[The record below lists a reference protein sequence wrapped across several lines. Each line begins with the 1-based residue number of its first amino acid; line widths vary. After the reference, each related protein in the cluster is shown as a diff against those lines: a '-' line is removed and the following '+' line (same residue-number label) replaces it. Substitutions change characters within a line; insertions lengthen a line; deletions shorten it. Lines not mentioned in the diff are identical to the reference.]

1 MTASPKRHR
10 HRAEPAPRRLPA
22 WCRSRAVAPLVSVG
36 IVTVAVL
43 TSASASS
50 RGPAVGAEPMHDVLS
65 ATRLSPVAD
74 AVTAPADASW
84 TAPDAEAAWLAPAIR
99 AEVDRIAAEKAEA
112 ERLAAEAAAAA
123 AAQAEH
129 EAAAAKAARDKA
141 ARRGSAGSTPVL
153 PSRTPVGEVKQYAAS
168 LVGAD
173 QFGCLEALWQRESGW
188 NPAAKNR
195 SSGAFGI
202 PQALPATKMASAGAD
217 WQTNP
222 MTQVRWGVSYI
233 HGRYGSPCG
242 AWAHSESH
250 GWY

>member
-22 WCRSRAVAPLVSVG
+22 WCRSRAVAPAVALGVVAA
-36 IVTVAVL
+36 AVL

-50 RGPAVGAEPMHDVLS
+50 RTPSTVAEPSREVLS
-65 ATRLSPVAD
+65 AALLAPVATP
-74 AVTAPADASW
+74 VTVPTDASW
-84 TAPDAEAAWLAPAIR
+84 TAPDAEAAWLAPAIK
-99 AEVDRIAAEKAEA
+99 AEADRIAAEKAEA

-123 AAQAEH
+123 AAAQAAH
-129 EAAAAKAARDKA
+129 EAATAKAARDKA
-141 ARRGSAGSTPVL
+141 RSRGAAPTL

-168 LVGAD
+168 LVAAD

-202 PQALPATKMASAGAD
+202 PQALPASKMASAGAD

>member
-10 HRAEPAPRRLPA
+10 HRAAPAPRTLPA
-22 WCRSRAVAPLVSVG
+22 WWRSRAFAPIVSVG
-36 IVTVAVL
+36 VVTAAVL
-43 TSASASS
+43 TSASVSSGASTAS
-50 RGPAVGAEPMHDVLS
+50 VEPPRPAVSTDLS
-65 ATRLSPVAD
+65 ALAAP
-74 AVTAPADASW
+74 VTAPSDAVW
-84 TAPDAEAAWLAPAIR
+84 TAPDAEAAWLGPAIQ
-99 AEVDRIAAEKAEA
+99 AEAARVAAEKAEA
-112 ERLAAEAAAAA
+112 ERQAAEAAAAQA
-123 AAQAEH
+123 AR
-129 EAAAAKAARDKA
+129 EAAAARTARDRA
-141 ARRGSAGSTPVL
+141 ARRDGTGARAV
-153 PSRTPVGEVKQYAAS
+153 PSSTPVGEVKQYAAS

-188 NPAAKNR
+188 NPAATNR
-195 SSGAFGI
+195 SSGAYGI
-202 PQALPATKMASAGAD
+202 PQSLPASKMASAGPD